1 MKNTFYAF
9 IIICIL
15 FSCKSD
21 IKQKAQDTLKSQSVN
36 NQSEALIKKDLSIMQ
51 GLWVKKDFINK
62 ITKTRSVLTAMDEA
76 FDLITIYID
85 KDNIKGDSLVA
96 PTGNSHEGSQITLH
110 LQNGSTPES
119 IKVFEGGEVGYSF
132 EHGDTILFFT
142 RFDDSNKKSIT
153 TKYIKALKTI
163 PKPDGYLGS
172 GIDYLINKTL
182 VAGNYMMTDTTGS
195 TSKVSFKNDGK
206 VTGFLNCSKYEINF
220 DLNSDAMDNLDE
232 IGFDRDTKNHASFSY
247 KIIVDTLSFYD
258 THPNA
263 DSSELILGKRIYKLV
278 KQK

>member
-9 IIICIL
+9 IIICLL
-15 FSCKSD
+15 FSCKSNT
-21 IKQKAQDTLKSQSVN
+21 KQKAQDTLKSQSVD
-36 NQSEALIKKDLSIMQ
+36 NQSKDLIKKDLSIMQ

-142 RFDDSNKKSIT
+142 RFDDSNKKPIT
-153 TKYIKALKTI
+153 TKYIKALNTI

-172 GIDYLINKTL
+172 GIDYLINKAL
-182 VAGNYMMTDTTGS
+182 VSGNYIMTDTTGS
-195 TSKVSFKNDGK
+195 SAKVSFTNDGK
-206 VTGFLNCSKYEINF
+206 VSGFLNYSKYGINF
-220 DLNSDAMDNLDE
+220 DLNSDVMDNLDE
-232 IGFDRDTKNHASFSY
+232 ISLDGHTKNHASFSY
-247 KIIVDTLSFYD
+247 KIIGDTLSLYN
-258 THPNA
+258 THPNT
-263 DSSELILGKRIYKLV
+263 DSTELILGKRIYKLV